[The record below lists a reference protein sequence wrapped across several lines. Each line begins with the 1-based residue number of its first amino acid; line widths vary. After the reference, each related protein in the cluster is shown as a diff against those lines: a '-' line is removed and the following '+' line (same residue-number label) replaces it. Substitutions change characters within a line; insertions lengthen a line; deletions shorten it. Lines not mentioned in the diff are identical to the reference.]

1 MSTNMNFTNLH
12 VRAAAGS
19 VTGSIQRVCAGH
31 ASNASQIDN
40 WVTGNFKSLV
50 YGAESTASIHGDT
63 AAHTGSQ
70 NEVHQTGT
78 QDIDILAGKCVDGPF
93 IAIGTDGD
101 PTLIYY
107 HGSLTIADD

>member
-1 MSTNMNFTNLH
+1 MTTLNFTKLH

-19 VTGSIQRVCAGH
+19 VTGSIQRVCA
-31 ASNASQIDN
+31 ADETNASTIDN
-40 WVTGNFKSLV
+40 WVTGNFKSLI
-50 YGAESTASIHGDT
+50 YDDGSTADI
-63 AAHTGSQ
+63 TGSQ
-70 NEVHQTGT
+70 NEFHQQGT

>member
-1 MSTNMNFTNLH
+1 MTTLNFTKLH

-19 VTGSIQRVCAGH
+19 VTGSIQRVCA
-31 ASNASQIDN
+31 ADESNASTITD
-40 WVTGNFKSLV
+40 WVTGNFKSFT
-50 YGAESTASIHGDT
+50 YSDGTE

-101 PTLIYY
+101 PRLIYY
-107 HGSLTIADD
+107 HGSLTFAVD

>member
-1 MSTNMNFTNLH
+1 MTTLNFTKLH

-19 VTGSIQRVCAGH
+19 VTGSIQRVCA
-31 ASNASQIDN
+31 ADESNASTITD
-40 WVTGNFKSLV
+40 WVTGNFKSFT
-50 YGAESTASIHGDT
+50 YSDGTE

>member
-1 MSTNMNFTNLH
+1 MTKLNFTKLH

-19 VTGSIQRVCAGH
+19 ITGSIQRVCA
-31 ASNASQIDN
+31 ADETNASTIDN
-40 WVTGNFKSLV
+40 WVTGNFKSFT
-50 YGAESTASIHGDT
+50 YSDGSS
-63 AAHTGSQ
+63 AAHMGSQ
-70 NEVHQTGT
+70 NEVHQIGT
-78 QDIDILAGKCVDGPF
+78 QNIDILASKCVDGPF

>member
-1 MSTNMNFTNLH
+1 MTTLNFTKLH

-19 VTGSIQRVCAGH
+19 VTGSIQRVCA
-31 ASNASQIDN
+31 ADESNASTITD
-40 WVTGNFKSLV
+40 WVTGNFKSFT
-50 YGAESTASIHGDT
+50 YSDGTA

-93 IAIGTDGD
+93 IAIHGDGD
-101 PTLIYY
+101 TVLVYNS
-107 HGSLTIADD
+107 GLANVVTD

>member
-1 MSTNMNFTNLH
+1 MTTLNFTKLH

-19 VTGSIQRVCAGH
+19 VTGSIQRVCA
-31 ASNASQIDN
+31 ADESNASTITD
-40 WVTGNFKSLV
+40 WVTGNFKSFT
-50 YGAESTASIHGDT
+50 YSDGTE

-93 IAIGTDGD
+93 IAINVSAGRG
-101 PTLIYY
+101 IMYY
-107 HGSLTIADD
+107 NGNIAPNNTPAP

>member
-40 WVTGNFKSLV
+40 CVTGNFKSLK
-50 YGAESTASIHGDT
+50 YHKTDGLEIAGAT

-70 NEVHQTGT
+70 NEVHQIVT
-78 QDIDILAGKCVDGPF
+78 QAIDIPAGTCVDGPF
-93 IAIGTDGD
+93 IAIGTDAD
-101 PTLIYY
+101 PILIYN
-107 HGSLTIADD
+107 HGIVASADD

>member
-1 MSTNMNFTNLH
+1 MTKLNFTKLH

-19 VTGSIQRVCAGH
+19 VTGSIQRVCA
-31 ASNASQIDN
+31 ADESNASTITD
-40 WVTGNFKSLV
+40 WVTGNFKSFT
-50 YGAESTASIHGDT
+50 YSDGTA

-93 IAIGTDGD
+93 IAIVTDGD